1 MFKKLMDG
9 EIGLA
14 STFWKFGVLGL
25 PIITFLSRF
34 FGKMLFG
41 KLKGYT
47 ILSYYVSPNNP
58 IETST
63 VVLTILYLASS
74 FSMIFYSFSLL
85 LGTWRSSAEY
95 NRSLWFRHLAR
106 IFMVLMVFF
115 ALKFTFKF

>member
-9 EIGLA
+9 DIDLA
-14 STFWKFGVLGL
+14 SSFWKFGVLGL

-34 FGKMLFG
+34 FGKMLIH

-95 NRSLWFRHLAR
+95 NRSLWFRQLAR

>member
-63 VVLTILYLASS
+63 VILTILYLASS

>member
-9 EIGLA
+9 EIELA

-115 ALKFTFKF
+115 AIKFTFKF